1 MLCLVHNRFEM
12 AHGNWQYKRSMSIIN
27 EKNQTIKKM
36 KIKMG
41 GSYIYTYAE
50 PVGIK
55 ACGASVCDTTDWPS
69 ATRKP
74 Q

>member
-1 MLCLVHNRFEM
+1 
-12 AHGNWQYKRSMSIIN
+12 
-27 EKNQTIKKM
+27 M

-69 ATRKP
+69 ATWKP